1 MKTYQK
7 YFIILGIMTC
17 LLSSLSFVEAQNDP
31 KAEEKRN
38 FQIILGLIFYLI
50 TIKINVFLK

>member
-31 KAEEKRN
+31 KAEEKRKAEEKKKELEKKN
-38 FQIILGLIFYLI
+38 E
-50 TIKINVFLK
+50 